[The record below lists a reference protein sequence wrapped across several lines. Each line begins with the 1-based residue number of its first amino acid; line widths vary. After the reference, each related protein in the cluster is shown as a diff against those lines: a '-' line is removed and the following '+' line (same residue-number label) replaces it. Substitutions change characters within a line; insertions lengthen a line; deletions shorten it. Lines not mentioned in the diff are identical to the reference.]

1 MGRFDPSWTDEQNTE
16 AVRLVLEQGMSQRQ
30 AAEQMGMSDSHIGR
44 LINSAEP
51 PQLDD
56 QNPVGDMAN
65 RAIVLANR
73 ELASLERTHSK
84 HTSGKPVDMDR
95 LAKITKNLI
104 DLDKLLKANRTSTT
118 PPAED
123 HPLAGLAKA
132 MNGSTN
138 LP

>member
-1 MGRFDPSWTDEQNTE
+1 MGRFDPAWTDQENS
-16 AVRLVLEQGMSQRQ
+16 AAIALVLEAGLSQRE
-30 AAEQMGMSDSHIGR
+30 AAKQTGMSDSHIGR

-51 PQLDD
+51 PALDD

-73 ELASLERTHSK
+73 ELASLERTHSR

-104 DLDKLLKANRTSTT
+104 DLDKLLKANRTSAT
-118 PPAED
+118 PAAAD
-123 HPLAGLAKA
+123 HPLAGLASELSKPDLA
-132 MNGSTN
+132 
-138 LP
+138 